1 MAARL
6 QRLLSSFAPLLLTM
20 TTGCTNSLDLGRFHH
35 DLQGTSP
42 GAVTFAD
49 LKFVAKAMR
58 SHLNEYLELRI
69 VDRTNSLQAKAVYQ
83 GVTSEDFSLN
93 LAKIVPK
100 MNGPYR
106 IDFWADHNS
115 SGKYDGIEGG
125 INEKDHAWRRVLGD
139 PLPEDIKLVDS
150 RYEFTFQHD
159 TVFID
164 IATDLEGNKISLA
177 ETLLPLKVTVTNA
190 SAYVNHM
197 MELRVVDRATGRLNG
212 LFRQGTA
219 AATFDINIAG
229 ILDEETGYDLSL
241 YADSNDNNK
250 YDVGVD
256 PSWMIDAVSTSEG
269 IIISADISVLPPKA
283 ISTGEP
289 PTP

>member
-6 QRLLSSFAPLLLTM
+6 QRLLSSFAPLLITM

-83 GVTSEDFSLN
+83 GVTSEDFSLYM
-93 LAKIVPK
+93 AKIVPK

-159 TVFID
+159 TVFVD

-190 SAYVNHM
+190 SAYVGHM
-197 MELRVVDRATGRLNG
+197 MELRVVDRATGRL
-212 LFRQGTA
+212 
-219 AATFDINIAG
+219 
-229 ILDEETGYDLSL
+229 TGRFHRGPRPRRS
-241 YADSNDNNK
+241 
-250 YDVGVD
+250 
-256 PSWMIDAVSTSEG
+256 ISTSPAFSMKRPDTTSRFMPIATTTTSTTSE
-269 IIISADISVLPPKA
+269 STLP
-283 ISTGEP
+283 G
-289 PTP
+289 

>member
-83 GVTSEDFSLN
+83 GVTSEDFSLY

-125 INEKDHAWRRVLGD
+125 INRKITHGD
-139 PLPEDIKLVDS
+139 GCSAIPFLKTSSWSTVDMS
-150 RYEFTFQHD
+150 
-159 TVFID
+159 
-164 IATDLEGNKISLA
+164 SLFS
-177 ETLLPLKVTVTNA
+177 TTRC
-190 SAYVNHM
+190 S
-197 MELRVVDRATGRLNG
+197 
-212 LFRQGTA
+212 
-219 AATFDINIAG
+219 
-229 ILDEETGYDLSL
+229 
-241 YADSNDNNK
+241 
-250 YDVGVD
+250 
-256 PSWMIDAVSTSEG
+256 STS
-269 IIISADISVLPPKA
+269 PPTSKA
-283 ISTGEP
+283 IRLAWPRPCSP
-289 PTP
+289 SK